1 MKILKIFLLS
11 LLFWLQYSLWLGK
24 NGVLDF
30 IKIYRRVTI
39 EKKNNEYLDMRN
51 NQIILEIENFN
62 NHINKDKKKH
72 NIYINYFK

>member
-39 EKKNNEYLDMRN
+39 EKKIMNILICV
-51 NQIILEIENFN
+51 II
-62 NHINKDKKKH
+62 K
-72 NIYINYFK
+72 